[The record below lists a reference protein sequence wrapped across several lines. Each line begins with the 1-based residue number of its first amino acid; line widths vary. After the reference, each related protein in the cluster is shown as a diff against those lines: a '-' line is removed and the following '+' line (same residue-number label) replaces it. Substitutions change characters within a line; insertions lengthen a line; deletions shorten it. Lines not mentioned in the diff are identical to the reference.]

1 MPLTLRYM
9 RLADVPQ
16 VVAIDQ
22 VSFKPPW
29 SARSYAYEI
38 TESTYS
44 HMVVLEDSEAE
55 QTPSLWQRLLG
66 TPREVQRRILGYGGL
81 WNIADEAHISTIAS
95 HLSYRGRG
103 MGEVVLAGMVIKAIY
118 MRAAYIILEVRVSNV
133 AAQNLYKKYQFE
145 IFELKKGY
153 YHSDG
158 EDAYD
163 MRLDLMNAALR
174 NRLLDQYAALKE
186 RIPFTDLY
194 TQTPRVR

>member
-22 VSFKPPW
+22 VSFRPPW

-44 HMVVLEDSEAE
+44 HMVVLEDSEGE
-55 QTPSLWQRLLG
+55 QPLSLWQRLLG
-66 TPREVQRRILGYGGL
+66 TPRDVPRRILGYGGL
-81 WNIADEAHISTIAS
+81 WNISDEAHISTIAS
-95 HLSYRGRG
+95 HPAYRGRG
-103 MGEVVLAGMVIKAIY
+103 LGEIALAGMVVKAIF
-118 MRAAYIILEVRVSNV
+118 MRASYIILEVRVSNV
-133 AAQNLYKKYQFE
+133 AAQNLYKKYAFDV
-145 IFELKKGY
+145 FELKKGY

-163 MRLDLMNAALR
+163 MRLDLVDAERR
-174 NRLLDQYAALKE
+174 NRLLDQYAALKR